1 MRNPDYPDDQPKN
14 PVDEALIDR
23 NSDPDAIAGSAPPKR
38 RDDALRDGS
47 SSGQS
52 ESSAPSEDDGRS

>member
-23 NSDPDAIAGSAPPKR
+23 NSDPDAVAGSAPPKR
-38 RDDALRDGS
+38 RDDTLRGGTS
-47 SSGQS
+47 SVQG
-52 ESSAPSEDDGRS
+52 ESSASSEDDGRS